1 MRKVTFSRSGDRE
14 IRLEAELYDSILSLV
29 IMPMLY
35 ALLGA
40 LTAAVRT
47 ANSDFISMTLTR
59 VDGISLGARVL
70 LGVVGGATIGI
81 VFSADALEGA
91 AGLTVLGLAF
101 AVGYAVDL
109 FFNLLDGVK
118 IGLGGSARTRP
129 QGK

>member
-1 MRKVTFSRSGDRE
+1 MRLQAGAV
-14 IRLEAELYDSILSLV
+14 DSLLKLFLLPI
-29 IMPMLY
+29 LY

-40 LTAAVRT
+40 LTSAVRT
-47 ANSDFISMTLTR
+47 ANHEFKSMTLTR
-59 VDGISLGARVL
+59 VDGISLGAHVL

-81 VFSADALEGA
+81 VFRADTLEGT

-118 IGLGGSARTRP
+118 IGLGGSAKPTP
-129 QGK
+129 KSN